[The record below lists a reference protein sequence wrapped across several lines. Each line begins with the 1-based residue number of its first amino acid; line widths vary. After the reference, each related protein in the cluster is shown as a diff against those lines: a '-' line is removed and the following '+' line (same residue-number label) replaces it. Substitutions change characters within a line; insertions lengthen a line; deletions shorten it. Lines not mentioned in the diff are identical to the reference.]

1 MKHDT
6 TKEKQWQALMKQIQA
21 VEAKYDSLSKA
32 PDDDVK
38 KVMKMA
44 GVPDYKIDDFFEN
57 TVSHEA
63 KRDHI
68 SKLILRVMKVE
79 KAKGLKPGDSIT
91 DGWATYV
98 LNTKHQLIYFS
109 SGSHALYRITP
120 DGLKF
125 LTDAKFN
132 KLKGKFDKRKAVHDS
147 FDDIITV
154 NKQV

>member
-1 MKHDT
+1 
-6 TKEKQWQALMKQIQA
+6 MKQIQA

-57 TVSHEA
+57 TISHEA
-63 KRDHI
+63 KRDRI

-79 KAKGLKPGDSIT
+79 KAKGLKPGDSFT

-98 LNTKHQLIYFS
+98 LNTKHQLVYFS
-109 SGSHALYRITP
+109 SGFHATYRITP
-120 DGLKF
+120 AGLKF

-132 KLKGKFDKRKAVHDS
+132 KVKAGLDSRKSEHDNI
-147 FDDIITV
+147 DDIITV

>member
-32 PDDDVK
+32 PNKDVM

-57 TVSHEA
+57 TVPHEA
-63 KRDHI
+63 KQDRV
-68 SKLILRVMKVE
+68 SQLTSRVMRVE
-79 KAKGLKPGDSIT
+79 KAKGLKPGDSFT

-98 LNTKHQLIYFS
+98 LNTKHQLVYFS

-120 DGLKF
+120 EGLKY
-125 LTDAKFN
+125 LTDPKCYKIKA
-132 KLKGKFDKRKAVHDS
+132 GFDS
-147 FDDIITV
+147 INNIITA
-154 NKQV
+154 NKQG